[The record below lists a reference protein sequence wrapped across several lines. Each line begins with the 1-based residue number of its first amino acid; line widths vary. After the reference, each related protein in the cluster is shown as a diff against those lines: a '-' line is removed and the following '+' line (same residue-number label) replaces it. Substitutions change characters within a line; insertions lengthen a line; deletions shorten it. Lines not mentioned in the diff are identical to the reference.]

1 LPGLAISFRTSLGL
15 LARGA
20 SMLILAMV
28 AAQML
33 AGCGFKLQTEA
44 ELPPEMVR
52 TRLILGDSTSRFA
65 RRLSILLQQNGVEV
79 VSGPEAT
86 AILQVPMDRARK
98 EILSIG
104 ATARVREFRIV
115 HDVSFRLQDAS
126 GTELVPLQRL
136 QRSRVISFNEQDILA
151 ATREE
156 EFLRDE
162 LADTLSREVL
172 RRLARGVGASP

>member
-1 LPGLAISFRTSLGL
+1 MRLVATAAVMAAI
-15 LARGA
+15 
-20 SMLILAMV
+20 
-28 AAQML
+28 

-44 ELPPEMVR
+44 QLPPEMAR
-52 TRLILGDSTSRFA
+52 TQLVVGNPTSRFA
-65 RRLSILLQQNGVEV
+65 RRLSILLEQNGVEV

-86 AILQVPMDRARK
+86 AVLQVPVDRARK

-115 HDVSFRLQDAS
+115 HDVSFLLRDAS

-156 EFLRDE
+156 EFLREE
-162 LADTLSREVL
+162 LADTLAREVL
-172 RRLARGVGASP
+172 RHLARGVGGSP